1 MKLKNLIL
9 GTTCPAL
16 LLGLMPGMAQAD
28 DMAACMGKVPTI
40 NVIAQGMPS
49 VTALDKHLA
58 DFNKKWGT
66 EVKITLLGE
75 NERRAKARLDTS
87 TGAGA
92 YQVIYLDEANLAE
105 YASAG
110 WVYPLADVV
119 PAAYDLKDFRV
130 DLANVAT
137 YKGVQYFAPFVGGG
151 DVMMYRKDILEAKGI
166 AVPKTLDE
174 LVAAIKAT
182 NDPANKVYGWSARGQ
197 RGSGMNVWRWTPFFR
212 AMGGEWL
219 TDDGKPA
226 FASEA
231 AVKATEL
238 YMDLMKNAPP
248 GVGTFNWSDSVEAFR
263 GGQVA
268 FLIESDVFGPWM
280 EDPSKSQVVGKVGYA
295 PPPDPLPS
303 AGWGHGWAVSTVGA
317 KDDCTKAVAGDFV
330 GWATSK
336 EMEASRLAEG
346 ISSDIGRTS
355 TLQSDAFKKAV
366 PAEYIQAMLDT
377 GAKTKLLIMASP
389 AWPEI
394 GDTLGLALEE
404 LFTGTKTDIKASL
417 DDVSFAAEDSLAAVK

>member
-1 MKLKNLIL
+1 MKLKDLL
-9 GTTCPAL
+9 AGTACAL
-16 LLGLMPGMAQAD
+16 VLPLAAAAQDAEQ
-28 DMAACMGKVPTI
+28 CKGKLSSL
-40 NVIAQGMPS
+40 NVIGQGMPA
-49 VTALDKHLA
+49 VTALDSHLA
-58 DFNKKWGT
+58 EFNAKWGT

-75 NERRAKARLDTS
+75 NERRAKSRLDAS

-92 YQVIYLDEANLAE
+92 YQVLYIDEANLAE

-119 PAAYDLKDFRV
+119 PADYDLADFRV
-130 DLANVAT
+130 DLANVASAD
-137 YKGVQYFAPFVGGG
+137 GVLYFAPFVGGG
-151 DVMMYRKDILEAKGI
+151 DVMMVRKDLLEAKGLGI
-166 AVPKTLDE
+166 PKTLDE
-174 LVAAIKAT
+174 MVAAIKAT

-219 TDDGKPA
+219 EGETPV
-226 FASEA
+226 FNSEA

-238 YMDLMKNAPP
+238 YIDLMQSAPP

-268 FLIESDVFGPWM
+268 VLIESDVFGPWM
-280 EDPSKSQVVGKVGYA
+280 EDPAKSQVAGKVAYA
-295 PPPDPLPS
+295 PPPEPLPS
-303 AGWGHGWAVSTVGA
+303 AGWAHGWAVSTVGA
-317 KDDCTKAVAGDFV
+317 KEDCAKLIAGDFV

-336 EMEASRLAEG
+336 DMEQQRLAAG
-346 ISSDIGRTS
+346 IASDIGRVS
-355 TLQSDAFKKAV
+355 TLQSEAYRKSV
-366 PAEYIQAMLDT
+366 PQEYIDALLAT
-377 GAKTKLLIMASP
+377 GAKTNLLIMANP

-404 LFTGTKTDIKASL
+404 LFTGTRDDIQAAL
-417 DDVSFAAEDSLAAVK
+417 DEAVFAAEDALMRAK

>member
-1 MKLKNLIL
+1 MKL
-9 GTTCPAL
+9 THL
-16 LLGLMPGMAQAD
+16 LLGTACPIILSLLPGMASAQD
-28 DMAACMGKVPTI
+28 TAACMGKVPTLG
-40 NVIAQGMPS
+40 VIAQGMPA
-49 VTALDKHLA
+49 VTALDAHLA
-58 DFNKKWGT
+58 EFNAKWGT

-75 NERRAKARLDTS
+75 NERRSKARLDAS

-92 YQVIYLDEANLAE
+92 YQVVYIDEANLAE

-110 WVYPLADVV
+110 WVYPLADIV
-119 PAAYDLKDFRV
+119 PDSYDIKDFRV
-130 DLANVAT
+130 DLTSVAS
-137 YKGVQYFAPFVGGG
+137 YNGVQYFAPFVGGG
-151 DVMMYRKDILEAKGI
+151 DVLMYRKDILEAKGI
-166 AVPKTLDE
+166 AVPTTLDD

-219 TDDGKPA
+219 NADGTPA

-238 YMDLMKNAPP
+238 YMDLMQNAPP

-280 EDPSKSQVVGKVGYA
+280 EDATKSTVVGKVGYA
-295 PPPDPLPS
+295 PPPDPLQS

-317 KDDCTKAVAGDFV
+317 KDDCTKTVAGDFV

-346 ISSDIGRTS
+346 ISSDIGRVS
-355 TLQSDAFKKAV
+355 TLQSEAYKKSV
-366 PAEYIQAMLDT
+366 PAEYIQALLDT
-377 GAKTKLLIMASP
+377 GPKTGLLIMASP

-394 GDTLGLALEE
+394 GDNLGLALEE
-404 LFTGTKTDIKASL
+404 VFTGTKTDIKAAL
-417 DDVSFAAEDSLAAVK
+417 DEVAFSAEDSLAAVK